1 MSAQHRAV
9 SNLVLTLMGRARYD
23 KFKIFA
29 GDVVSKKKPH
39 PDIYNLAA
47 EAMHL
52 QPSKV
57 IVIEDSAI
65 GLRAAKS
72 AGMNCLVTKSS
83 YTANED
89 FATAVSTYLH
99 WLESSRYVSV
109 GYLL

>member
-1 MSAQHRAV
+1 MQFNRAV

-52 QPSKV
+52 QPNKV

-89 FATAVSTYLH
+89 FATAVSAQVHMTLP
-99 WLESSRYVSV
+99 LAKANEV
-109 GYLL
+109 